1 MFATKDSGYFYI
13 FKEILVKKIFLGG
26 NPKAVE
32 LHTIVEESAE
42 QQQSALLDLQR
53 LIQQLDSDNGLVSG
67 LIDGISRSIA
77 VADKTQQ
84 VSPGDSLADIQVL

>member
-1 MFATKDSGYFYI
+1 MEHT
-13 FKEILVKKIFLGG
+13 GG

-42 QQQSALLDLQR
+42 QQQSAILDLQR
-53 LIQQLDSDNGLVSG
+53 LIQQIDTENGLVDG

-77 VADKTQQ
+77 VADRTQQ
-84 VSPGDSLADIQVL
+84 PIPGDSLADIQVLTLYKIF